1 MRGRLIG
8 ALLLWVAPVAG
19 ADPSPPRDDYKPL
32 TAQQRW
38 ETYGKTF
45 VSPGRFAGTAA
56 RALNAQIGD
65 KLPSGARGWKASA
78 SGRLRATRC
87 SPCKAQRRPPSPP
100 LSARTPRYLP
110 CRCRGF
116 WKRFGFAVSS
126 TVLAYD
132 GMAIAASG
140 GVASAGD
147 TPGRWRRS
155 LGSPSAIA
163 GRTVCAKARNASAS
177 AQSPTCCASLAL
189 TSRGPSA
196 WASNAP
202 RSPTRSGY
210 AGERTRAGRMSPIW
224 PRSTQSAASS
234 RA

>member
-8 ALLLWVAPVAG
+8 ALLLCVAPLAG

-65 KLPSGARGWKASA
+65 KPPEWGQGLEGFSRRAASSYA
-78 SGRLRATRC
+78 LFAVQGTTQA
-87 SPCKAQRRPPSPP
+87 AVAAAVGQD
-100 LSARTPRYLP
+100 PRYLP

-132 GMAIAASG
+132 RNGYRGFGWGRVSGRYAGSMAEAAWFPERYSWKDGLREGTQRFSFGAIANL
-140 GVASAGD
+140 
-147 TPGRWRRS
+147 
-155 LGSPSAIA
+155 LGEF
-163 GRTVCAKARNASAS
+163 
-177 AQSPTCCASLAL
+177 
-189 TSRGPSA
+189 GPDIK
-196 WASNAP
+196 
-202 RSPTRSGY
+202 
-210 AGERTRAGRMSPIW
+210 RAVGLGK
-224 PRSTQSAASS
+224 
-234 RA
+234 